1 MNLPVPWIPDFQNFA
16 IDYFMAFIASL
27 LLAVMVNAEGQA
39 FAATALGDAQT
50 SKKRFHFNAFLHL
63 DILGTLCFFL
73 AGFGWPRKV
82 EIDASRFSSP
92 RFFTFLTRMAG
103 PMSNFLLACIAGSV
117 VWLMGKYGVEDRV
130 FSIVMI
136 VNASVA
142 AYSLI
147 PIPPL
152 AGANL
157 FTVFIAPQSRFLK
170 YLEIIG
176 SVLLVFVFLAE
187 RFAHLPLISPLM
199 NPVVTA
205 IVNFIEN

>member
-1 MNLPVPWIPDFQNFA
+1 MNLPIPYIPDFQNFA
-16 IDYFMAFIASL
+16 MDHFVAFLASL

-39 FAATALGDAQT
+39 FAATALGDAQN
-50 SKKRFHFNAFLHL
+50 SPKRFHFNAFLHL
-63 DILGTLCFFL
+63 DIWGAICFFL

-82 EIDASRFSSP
+82 DIDASRFSSP
-92 RFFTFLTRMAG
+92 RFFTFLVRMAG
-103 PMSNFLLACIAGSV
+103 PMSNFLLASIAGSV

-152 AGANL
+152 AGASL
-157 FTVFIAPQSRFLK
+157 FTVFTAPQSRFLK
-170 YLEIIG
+170 YLENIG
-176 SVLLVFVFLAE
+176 SALLVLIFLAE
-187 RFAHLPLISPLM
+187 RFAHLPLLSPLL
-199 NPVVTA
+199 NPAVTA
-205 IVNFIEN
+205 IVNFIKS

>member
-1 MNLPVPWIPDFQNFA
+1 MDLPIPYIPDFQNFA
-16 IDYFMAFIASL
+16 IDYFVAFLAAM

-39 FAATALGDAQT
+39 FAATALGDTQN
-50 SKKRFHFNAFLHL
+50 SPKRFHFNAFLHM
-63 DILGTLCFFL
+63 DICGTICFFL

-82 EIDASRFSSP
+82 DIDVSRFSQP
-92 RFFTFLTRMAG
+92 RFFAFLVRMAG
-103 PMSNFLLACIAGSV
+103 PMSNFLLASIAGSV

-130 FSIVMI
+130 FSVVMI

-157 FTVFIAPQSRFLK
+157 FTVFLSPRSISLK
-170 YLEIIG
+170 YLEITGAIFILG
-176 SVLLVFVFLAE
+176 IFLVE
-187 RFAHLPLISPLM
+187 RFAHLPVLSPVV
-199 NPVVTA
+199 NPLVTA
-205 IVNFIEN
+205 IVDFIKS